1 LPSTLAPNTTY
12 YWWVRAVCSSTNS
25 SIWIQGPTFTTT
37 QIPATLPYYQ
47 PFTSNDFGF
56 VNGSQPNK
64 WYYGS
69 ATGNPASSIFIS
81 NDNGVTNTYDT
92 YSTSVAHAYRDF
104 AIPAGT
110 TAASPAILTFD
121 WRAMGREQ
129 HPIYMTISVYGWFL
143 HHICQRQEM
152 QLQQEQIEFY

>member
-69 ATGNPASSIFIS
+69 ATGNRRVQYLSLMIMELP
-81 NDNGVTNTYDT
+81 
-92 YSTSVAHAYRDF
+92 
-104 AIPAGT
+104 
-110 TAASPAILTFD
+110 IL
-121 WRAMGREQ
+121 M
-129 HPIYMTISVYGWFL
+129 ILI
-143 HHICQRQEM
+143 
-152 QLQQEQIEFY
+152 LQV